1 MSNIIDETLEDTEEE
16 GEISIEHS
24 FYSNS
29 YEVSYSED
37 DAYIEF
43 MQYPSQN
50 GIVPTVRIY
59 LSPMNFVDLAD
70 IIKDVYSENLDE
82 VNKD

>member
-1 MSNIIDETLEDTEEE
+1 MSDIIDETLEDTEEE
-16 GEISIEHS
+16 GEISIERS

-50 GIVPTVRIY
+50 GIVPTVRVY
-59 LSPMNFVDLAD
+59 LSPVNLADLAD
-70 IIKDVYSENLDE
+70 IIKDVCP
-82 VNKD
+82 K